1 VYSEQIDIEFD
12 QEELP
17 VLEEEVHENHPYQRN
32 RIKDLTDR
40 ERQDIYEALLE
51 VSNNGKLK
59 KNSTS
64 VIAYRFN
71 ISRRT
76 VQRVWQRAMEC
87 RAIGVPVDVRSK
99 KPNNSGRK
107 RVSVELS
114 EVARIPLHK
123 RTTIRSLAE
132 ELGIKKSTLHRW
144 FREGELRRH
153 SSSLKPFLKE
163 ANKIARLRW
172 CLSMLDQHTLPND
185 PKFIEMEYIIHSD
198 EKWFNASKKR
208 ETYYLLPDEED
219 PHRTVQNKNSI
230 EKVMLY
236 SGVAKPRFDASG
248 NCTFDGKLSVWPFV
262 RKVSY

>member
-1 VYSEQIDIEFD
+1 MYSEQIDIEFD

-17 VLEEEVHENHPYQRN
+17 VSEEEVHENHPYQRN

-71 ISRRT
+71 VSRRT

-107 RVSVELS
+107 RISVELS

-132 ELGIKKSTLHRW
+132 ELGIKKSTLYRW
-144 FREGELRRH
+144 FRGELRRH
-153 SSSLKPFLKE
+153 SSSLKPYLKE
-163 ANKIARLRW
+163 ANKNVKLRW
-172 CLSMLDQHTLPND
+172 CLSMLDHPM
-185 PKFIEMEYIIHSD
+185 I
-198 EKWFNASKKR
+198 
-208 ETYYLLPDEED
+208 
-219 PHRTVQNKNSI
+219 QNSLK
-230 EKVMLY
+230 
-236 SGVAKPRFDASG
+236 
-248 NCTFDGKLSVWPFV
+248 
-262 RKVSY
+262 